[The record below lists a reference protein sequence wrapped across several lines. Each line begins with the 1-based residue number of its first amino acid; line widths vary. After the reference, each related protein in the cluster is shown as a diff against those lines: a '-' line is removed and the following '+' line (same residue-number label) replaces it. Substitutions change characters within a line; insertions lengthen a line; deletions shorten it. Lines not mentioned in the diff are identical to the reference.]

1 VCALAKAYCVEEL
14 LDLSMC
20 YLRFTL
26 FSPIEREKSARD
38 LFGLF
43 HASTE
48 RGEQLPHGLKSM
60 WQRRRLSLAYAY
72 VSEREIK
79 KMRGRRGKEERGMN
93 RLNE

>member
-1 VCALAKAYCVEEL
+1 MSTGKGL
-14 LDLSMC
+14 LCRGAPRLVNVLHKIPS
-20 YLRFTL
+20 L
-26 FSPIEREKSARD
+26 FCPIEREESARD

-60 WQRRRLSLAYAY
+60 WQSRRLSLAYAY